1 VTQGAAAHFIGIGG
15 AGMSGIAKVLHDRG
29 ALVTGS
35 DLRLSRYAAA
45 LRAEGVVVHIGHD
58 AGNLGD
64 PAVVVVSS
72 AIPESNP
79 ELVAARER
87 GVPVWERARML
98 AELAGDR
105 ATIAVAGTHGK
116 TSTSSMAAAVLAGL
130 GLDPTFLIGG
140 ELNDVG
146 SNARCGAGAH
156 YVVEAD
162 ESDGSFLHLTP
173 QIAIVTNVEADH
185 LDHYGTLEAV
195 IEAFR
200 AFISRVPEGGT
211 AVLCADD
218 PILPGIAHACRG
230 RVVTY
235 GRSESADVRLVS
247 ASPDGT
253 GTVFSVRTPDGVR
266 VDGRVSVPGDH
277 MALNAAA
284 VLAAAWALGLDV
296 AAAADALRAF
306 AGVKRRFES
315 VGEVAGVAIVDD
327 YAHHPT
333 EVAATLRAAREAGFS
348 RVWVVFQPHRYTRT
362 AALGREFGDAFTSAD
377 RVVLMDVYSAG
388 ETPLP
393 GISGKTVL
401 DSMLLRHPRTRAAYF
416 PHRRDIAGYLAD
428 RTRSGDLVMTMG
440 AGDVTTMGPEIVRA
454 LEERTVQE
462 RVVPGGV
469 ACR

>member
-1 VTQGAAAHFIGIGG
+1 VTERVAAHFIGIGG

-29 ALVTGS
+29 AIVTGS

-45 LRAEGVVVHIGHD
+45 LRDEGVVVHVGHD
-58 AGNLGD
+58 AANVGD
-64 PAVVVVSS
+64 PEVVVVSS

-79 ELVAARER
+79 ELAEARRR
-87 GVPVWERARML
+87 GLPIWQRARML
-98 AELAGDR
+98 AELAGER
-105 ATIAVAGTHGK
+105 STIAVAGTHGK
-116 TSTSSMAAAVLAGL
+116 TSTSSMAVAVIAGL

-146 SNARCGAGAH
+146 SNARCGDGPH

-173 QIAIVTNVEADH
+173 DVAIVTNVEADH
-185 LDHYGTLEAV
+185 LDHYGTFGAV
-195 IEAFR
+195 VEAFR
-200 AFISRVPEGGT
+200 SFIARVPAGGT

-218 PILPGIAHACRG
+218 RVLAGLAPECRG

-235 GRSESADVRLVS
+235 GRDEGADVRLVS
-247 ASPDGT
+247 TSPDGVAT
-253 GTVFSVRTPDGVR
+253 AFRVRTPDGVE
-266 VDGRVSVPGDH
+266 VSGRVAVPGDH
-277 MALNAAA
+277 MALNATA
-284 VLAAAWALGLDV
+284 VLAAVWALGLDV
-296 AAAADALRAF
+296 PAAARALGGF
-306 AGVKRRFES
+306 TGVKRRFER

-333 EVAATLRAAREAGFS
+333 EVAATLGAARESGFS

-393 GISGKTVL
+393 GVSGKTVL
-401 DSMLLRHPRTRAAYF
+401 DSVLVRHPRTRAAYF
-416 PHRRDIAGYLAD
+416 PHRGDIAGYLAD
-428 RTRSGDLVMTMG
+428 RVRVGDLVMTMG
-440 AGDVTTMGPEIVRA
+440 AGDITTMGGEIVRA
-454 LEERTVQE
+454 LEERRSGAAVAD
-462 RVVPGGV
+462 GG
-469 ACR
+469 APCR

>member
-1 VTQGAAAHFIGIGG
+1 VTERAAAHFIGIGG
-15 AGMSGIAKVLHDRG
+15 AGMSGIARVLHDRG
-29 ALVTGS
+29 SVVTGS
-35 DLRLSRYAAA
+35 DMRLSRYAAA
-45 LRAEGVVVHIGHD
+45 LRDEGVVVHVGHE
-58 AGNLGD
+58 AANLGD
-64 PAVVVVSS
+64 PEVVVVSS
-72 AIPESNP
+72 AIPETNP
-79 ELVAARER
+79 ELVEARRR
-87 GVPVWERARML
+87 GLPVWQRARML

-105 ATIAVAGTHGK
+105 RTVAVAGTHGK
-116 TSTSSMAAAVLAGL
+116 TSTSSMAAAVLVGL

-146 SNARCGAGAH
+146 SNARCGEGEH

-173 QIAIVTNVEADH
+173 AVAVVTNVEADH
-185 LDHYGTLEAV
+185 LDHYGTFEAV

-200 AFISRVPEGGT
+200 SFIARVPETGT

-218 PILPGIAHACRG
+218 EVLLGLAGACRG

-235 GRSESADVRLVS
+235 GRAEHADVRLLAS
-247 ASPDGT
+247 SPDGL
-253 GTVFSVRTPDGVR
+253 GTTFRVRTPDALE
-266 VDGRVSVPGDH
+266 VDGRVSVPGGH
-277 MALNAAA
+277 MALNATA
-284 VLAAAWALGLDV
+284 VLASVWALGLDV
-296 AAAADALRAF
+296 AGAAAALGTF
-306 AGVKRRFES
+306 GGVKRRFEN
-315 VGEVAGVAIVDD
+315 VGQVDGVAVVDD

-333 EVAATLRAAREAGFS
+333 EVTATLKAAREAGFS

-393 GISGKTVL
+393 GVSGKTVL
-401 DSMLLRHPRTRAAYF
+401 DSMLLKHPRTQAAYF
-416 PHRRDIAGYLAD
+416 PHRADIAGYLAD
-428 RTRSGDLVMTMG
+428 RTRAGDLVMTMG

-454 LEERTVQE
+454 LEER
-462 RVVPGGV
+462 RPSADAADGA